1 VTAAAAPRATPGLTP
16 PARGDEPTPGAD
28 PWAGAAQHRH
38 RGVHAVQRMVEFA
51 PSSGGLALW
60 VGHADLPATDGAG
73 PARPAAPVLTDGRTL
88 WYAPAFDALPLEE
101 QTACVAH
108 AVLHVALRHVPRA
121 QALRQRLGEV
131 DAELFNLCA
140 DAIVNSALAH
150 LRWLRL
156 PAGAVTLEQVL
167 AQVLNVETP
176 AEQALLEWDVER
188 LYHAVDDR
196 RTADE
201 AARRP
206 LLRWPLGRRKAAAQ
220 GDGGDPGH
228 RAQGGGGSSAAAQPA
243 SAGPRGDESDA
254 PRNAKADIPA
264 PDAGPDAPAARDDG
278 PRAVRLRALGRAQ
291 PPDLLPPP
299 ADAGRPEDEAEDAR
313 AWRERLLRGHT
324 GDGAHSMLRALL
336 ADLPR
341 SRTPW
346 EQVLRR
352 QAARALS
359 HAPGPSWSRPTRS
372 WLANRGRG
380 PGGQRLPWEPGITPS
395 RAVPRLALV
404 VDVSGSVDA
413 ALLQRFA
420 RELGALSRRLQAAM
434 TVVVGDCAVRHVA
447 QLEPG
452 RFGPDELAALAFD
465 GGGDTDFTPLLA
477 EASRHRPDLVVVL
490 TDLDG
495 PARHRPACPVLW
507 AVPETHR
514 DAIAPFGRVMVLE

>member
-1 VTAAAAPRATPGLTP
+1 MTAPPAAAPA
-16 PARGDEPTPGAD
+16 AGDAA
-28 PWAGAAQHRH
+28 WAGAAQHRH
-38 RGVHAVQRMVEFA
+38 RGVRAVQRMVEFA

-73 PARPAAPVLTDGRTL
+73 PADPAAPVQTDGRTL

-131 DAELFNLCA
+131 DAVLFNLCA

-156 PAGAVTLEQVL
+156 PAGSVTLEQVL
-167 AQVLNVETP
+167 SQVLNVETP

-196 RTADE
+196 RTAGE
-201 AARRP
+201 EARRP
-206 LLRWPLGRRKAAAQ
+206 LLRWPLGRRSAATGGSAGRGERGGERGDGR

-228 RAQGGGGSSAAAQPA
+228 RTQGGGAAPAAQTA
-243 SAGPRGDESDA
+243 SAGARGAADNTRRDA
-254 PRNAKADIPA
+254 NADALA
-264 PDAGPDAPAARDDG
+264 AGPDAPAPREDG
-278 PRAVRLRALGRAQ
+278 PRAVRLRALGRHQ
-291 PPDLLPPP
+291 QPDLLPPP
-299 ADAGRPEDEAEDAR
+299 ADAGRPENEAEDAR

-336 ADLPR
+336 ADVPR

-380 PGGQRLPWEPGITPS
+380 PGGQRLPWEPGTTPS

-404 VDVSGSVDA
+404 VDVSGSVDD

-434 TVVVGDCAVRHVA
+434 TVIVGDCAVRHVA

-452 RFGPDELAALAFD
+452 RFGPDDLAALAFD

-477 EASRHRPDLVVVL
+477 EAARHRPDLVVVL